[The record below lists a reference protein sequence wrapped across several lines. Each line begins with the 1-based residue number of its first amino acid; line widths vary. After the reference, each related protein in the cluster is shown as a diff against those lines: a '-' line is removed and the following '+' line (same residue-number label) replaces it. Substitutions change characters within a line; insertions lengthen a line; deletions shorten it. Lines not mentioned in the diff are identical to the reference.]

1 MMSVQNRGYR
11 LFVSAWLAVLTGGLA
26 AALASPAGGVPPA
39 DRPAW
44 AGQVDKL
51 FAAFDRPDSPGC
63 ALGVFKDGRVLYER
77 GYGSA
82 DLEHDVPITPNTVF
96 YAGSVSKQFTAMA
109 AALAIRQGL
118 FALDDDVRKLVPE
131 LPAYEAP
138 IRVRHLVHH
147 TSGLR
152 DINTLVDVAGQRDE
166 MAFDNDAVLRV
177 LARQRALNFTPGA
190 EYLYSNSGYAVLA
203 LMIERASKTSFTAYA
218 DAQIFKPLGM
228 TVTHFHTDL
237 GRLVR
242 DRAYAYDRP
251 AAGDLRLDTPQNER
265 AGAGGLF
272 TSVRELLL
280 WDENFYTGRV
290 GGSDIIAELETTDR
304 LNDGALNRYAWGL
317 QAATYRGIPVI
328 EHSGAL
334 GGYRAQTFRVREQ
347 HFSVAILCN
356 VSSANPTELSHRV
369 ADICL
374 EGRFKPAA
382 PAAASVQPAIVAER
396 PAPPAYTPDDLAAFA
411 GVYTS
416 EELETRYRIAVDNG
430 GLTVQRGV
438 ERDATALRATGP
450 DEFRAR
456 SATLRFVRGEGRIVT
471 GLVLDAGRVRGI
483 AFTRKQPEARSPATL
498 PAASA
503 GNSR

>member
-1 MMSVQNRGYR
+1 VQNRGDR
-11 LFVSAWLAVLTGGLA
+11 LFVSVWLAVLTAGLA
-26 AALASPAGGVPPA
+26 AVLASPAGGVPPA
-39 DRPAW
+39 ERPTWADR
-44 AGQVDKL
+44 VDKL
-51 FAAFDRPDSPGC
+51 FASFDRPDTPGC
-63 ALGVFKDGRVLYER
+63 ALGVFRDGRMLYER

-82 DLEHDVPITPNTVF
+82 DLEHDVPITPDTVF

-109 AALAIRQGL
+109 VALAIKQRL
-118 FALDDDVRKLVPE
+118 FALDDDVTRLVPE
-131 LPAYEAP
+131 LPVYEAP

-152 DINTLVDVAGQRDE
+152 DINTLVAVAGQRDE
-166 MAFDNDAVLRV
+166 MAFDNDAVLRI

-190 EYLYSNSGYAVLA
+190 EFLYSNSGYAVLA
-203 LMIERASKTSFTAYA
+203 LMIERASRTSFSAYA

-242 DRAYAYDRP
+242 NRAYAYDRP
-251 AAGDLRLDTPQNER
+251 AAGLLRINTPQNER

-290 GGSDIIAELETTDR
+290 GGSDIIAQLEAPDR
-304 LNDGALNRYAWGL
+304 LNDGAVNRYAWGL
-317 QAATYRGIPVI
+317 QATTYRGIPVI

-374 EGRFKPAA
+374 EGRFKEAV
-382 PAAASVQPAIVAER
+382 PAAASVSPAVIAKR
-396 PAPPAYTPDDLAAFA
+396 PSPPAYTPDDLAAFT

-416 EELETRYRIAVDNG
+416 PELETTYRIAVENG

-438 ERDATALRATGP
+438 EKQAMALQATGP
-450 DEFRAR
+450 DEFRAQ
-456 SATLRFVRGEGRIVT
+456 SAALRFVRGEGRNVT

-483 AFTRKQPEARSPATL
+483 AFARRTP
-498 PAASA
+498 
-503 GNSR
+503 